1 MNEDKNK
8 KIIRKI
14 IELIRYEEYDWEA
27 LAEHFELCMSCGGIP
42 TGSYGKDTP
51 FIECASD
58 TCDEAFEKM
67 CDDFIDETGNG
78 NSTRN
83 LQSQL
88 YDLMKDH
95 KALGDFAR
103 QEADVLKE
111 HGIDTKQ
118 MTTDELVWS
127 RLEGF
132 DREMLNEYIVEYWK
146 EMRENESR

>member
-1 MNEDKNK
+1 MS
-8 KIIRKI
+8 KIVRKI

-27 LAEHFELCMSCGGIP
+27 LAEHFELCASCGGIP

-58 TCDEAFEKM
+58 NCDEAFELM
-67 CDDFIDETGNG
+67 CDDFISEVGNG

-88 YDLMKDH
+88 YGLMKDH
-95 KALGDFAR
+95 DALFEFADI
-103 QEADVLKE
+103 EADNLKT

-127 RLEGF
+127 RLESY
-132 DREMLNEYIVEYWK
+132 DRRTLNENIVEYWK
-146 EMRENESR
+146 EMRE

>member
-1 MNEDKNK
+1 MSKLV
-8 KIIRKI
+8 RQI
-14 IELIRYEEYDWEA
+14 IELIRYEEYDWKA
-27 LAEHFELCMSCGGIP
+27 LAEHFELCASCGGIP

-88 YDLMKDH
+88 YLLMKDH
-95 KALGDFAR
+95 KALIDFAS
-103 QEADVLKE
+103 QEAHVLKE
-111 HGIDTKQ
+111 HGIDTIQ

-132 DREMLNEYIVEYWK
+132 DRRMLNEYIVEYWK
-146 EMRENESR
+146 EMRE